1 MFEDNFL
8 SLFLNLFAMT
18 TTAIRKKIHK
28 YVDAMEEDMLEAM
41 YQMLKLHVDESSTSL
56 MSKEQKSEL
65 EKRSKL
71 YRQGKLKASSWE
83 DVKQRVRASR

>member
-1 MFEDNFL
+1 
-8 SLFLNLFAMT
+8 MT
-18 TTAIRKKIHK
+18 MTAIRKKVHQ
-28 YVDAMEEDMLEAM
+28 YVDEAGENM
-41 YQMLKLHVDESSTSL
+41 VEALYKMLKLNESSSSL
-56 MSKEQKSEL
+56 MSKEQKNEI